1 MRRTTLVLRLLVPAV
16 LIGLVGLLAALEYR
30 WLDQVSD
37 ADRDRRR
44 ASLQRHADEFADA
57 FDGELT
63 RLTVLLR
70 GAQDG
75 DAAFTRR
82 YEAWHEQSRDPQIV
96 RAIYVA
102 RGGEGDPKL
111 SVYDTA
117 TRKFTPTAWPDAL
130 TPVLNK
136 MRHAGEPA
144 GSIGLSI
151 ALPRDTVDAAIPA
164 VMIPLLPPR
173 PQAAAGTVA
182 AIPANPPPTSRTIND
197 NAMARASLMLQNTYA
212 FTTSSDSMI
221 AWLDRPYIESTF
233 VPALAQRYFP
243 TRDDDSYRVAVM
255 DVRDPKSPRIVST
268 WPAGTTVD
276 PKQADATVPIFS
288 LRPDLNTAFY
298 QRVLST
304 PSGSATN
311 TVAAAAG
318 PKATAPVPTPAGGRR
333 GSGGTLS
340 GSPLPPV
347 DVTSDRVTARGVGGG
362 AAGFASSSTFQIVVE
377 TKGAA
382 AAVSPVM
389 LARSTAPWQLVLQH
403 SSGSLEAAVSSA
415 RRRNLWLSFGLLS
428 VLAAG
433 VVLIVSNAQRSERL
447 ATQQMDFVA
456 TVSHE
461 LRTPIAVI
469 RSAAQNLS
477 AGVVEDPARAK
488 QYGELIEA
496 EGRRLT
502 EMVEQVLDYAG
513 ISGSPRPGSGRL
525 VDLGAVAADVLAG
538 CRTLAAASTLE
549 IESDIASPVPPVLAN
564 EHAVRSAIQN
574 LVTNAIKYGAD
585 GGWLRV
591 DVKSIATRA
600 RSEVQVTVSD
610 RGLGIDPADLPHVFE
625 AFYRGRRA
633 IDSQIHGNGLGLSLV
648 KRTIEAHGGRVTVR
662 SEPGAGATFTVVLPA
677 ASADLALEHASAEA
691 GPSHA

>member
-44 ASLQRHADEFADA
+44 ATLQRHADEFADA
-57 FDGELT
+57 FDSELT
-63 RLTVLLR
+63 QLTVMLH
-70 GAQDG
+70 GAQNG

-82 YEAWHEQSRDPQIV
+82 YDAWHEQSRDPQIV
-96 RAIYVA
+96 RAIYMA
-102 RGGEGDPKL
+102 RGGEGDPRL

-117 TRKFTPTAWPDAL
+117 THKFSPVAWPDAL
-130 TPVLNK
+130 TAVQDK

-144 GSIGLSI
+144 GGIGLSI
-151 ALPRDTVDAAIPA
+151 ALPRDSVDAAIPA
-164 VMIPLLPPR
+164 VIIPLPPPR
-173 PQAAAGTVA
+173 PAPAAGGVVSVA
-182 AIPANPPPTSRTIND
+182 PDPPPTWRSTGD
-197 NAMARASLMLQNTYA
+197 NTMARASMLVQGAYTS

-221 AWLDRPYIESTF
+221 ALLDRSYIESTF
-233 VPALAQRYFP
+233 LPALAQRYFP
-243 TRDDDSYRVAVM
+243 ARDDDAYRLAVM
-255 DVRDPKSPRIVST
+255 DIRDPKSPRVVSA

-276 PKQADATVPIFS
+276 PKQADATVPMFS

-298 QRVLST
+298 QRVFS
-304 PSGSATN
+304 
-311 TVAAAAG
+311 
-318 PKATAPVPTPAGGRR
+318 TPAGSSPNAVPGRAVPR
-333 GSGGTLS
+333 TTTPGATGAGGRGGSGRAS
-340 GSPLPPV
+340 VSPLPPTGAAG
-347 DVTSDRVTARGVGGG
+347 DGRTARGSVGG
-362 AAGFASSSTFQIVVE
+362 FTSSSTFQIVVE
-377 TKGAA
+377 AKDAA
-382 AAVSPVM
+382 AAGATP
-389 LARSTAPWQLVLQH
+389 LLLTRSTAPWQLVLQH
-403 SSGSLEAAVSSA
+403 SAGSLEAAVSSA
-415 RRRNLWLSFGLLS
+415 RHRNLWLSFGLLS

-513 ISGSPRPGSGRL
+513 ISGSPRPGSARP
-525 VDLGAVAADVLAG
+525 VDLGAVAADVLAA
-538 CRTLAAASTLE
+538 CRTLPASSTFE
-549 IESDIASPVPPVLAN
+549 IESDTASPVPPVLAN
-564 EHAVRSAIQN
+564 EHAVHSAIQN

-591 DVKSIATRA
+591 DVKPIATRG

-633 IDSQIHGNGLGLSLV
+633 IESQIHGNGLGLSLV

-662 SEPGAGATFTVVLPA
+662 SEPGAGATFTLVLPA
-677 ASADLALEHASAEA
+677 ASADVALDHAAAEA